1 MSEVLP
7 VCMREAK
14 ETGNP
19 FFIELY
25 AINLRTGITRI
36 AACDENIRF
45 NNEEYLAIPF
55 KRGEITKS
63 LDNITDACEISIGDV
78 HDEHLKYLMDGFD
91 FRGCEAEIVRIKYP
105 DSLNNPNIIQWVF
118 SGFIDEPSFSD
129 GTFTCKLKQHIP
141 NIECPNRT
149 YCMACNSE
157 FGDEDC
163 GMSLQETLCA
173 VQSVNG
179 NSLRLNKSF
188 PENKWVDGVATI
200 TGESRIIT
208 YSSGDMIDLNVNF
221 AQNPIGKS
229 ISLIRGCNKTAD
241 RCKQYGNMKHFSGFP
256 AIPYES
262 AYR

>member
-1 MSEVLP
+1 MAEVLP
-7 VCMREAK
+7 VCMSVAK
-14 ETGNP
+14 ESGNP

-45 NNEEYLAIPF
+45 NDEEYLAVPF

-63 LDNITDACEISIGDV
+63 LDNITDSCEISIGDV
-78 HDEHLKYLMDGFD
+78 NDEHLRFLMEGFD

-105 DSLNNPNIIQWVF
+105 DSLENSSIIQWVF

-141 NIECPNRT
+141 NIECPNRS
-149 YCMACNSE
+149 YHMACNSE

-163 GMSLQETLCA
+163 GMSLDETTCA
-173 VQSVNG
+173 IVGMNG
-179 NSLRLNKSF
+179 NELTISQPF
-188 PENKWVDGVATI
+188 PENKWIDGVASI
-200 TGESRIIT
+200 TGESRIIV
-208 YSSGDMIDLNVNF
+208 SSNGNIIKLNVNF
-221 AQNPIGKS
+221 AQNPLGKS
-229 ISLIRGCNKTAD
+229 VTLIRGCNKTAT
-241 RCKQYGNMKHFSGFP
+241 RCKQYGNMQHFSGFP

-262 AYR
+262 SYR